1 LFYLVMLVATSRY
14 GALIN
19 IAAFI
24 DNNFFYQNE

>member
-1 LFYLVMLVATSRY
+1 MLVATSRY